1 MSEHIFVVGRFL
13 RFAQF
18 ERGDDKTGKIILD
31 VVVDEAAFEL
41 GKGDGMGILA
51 VEKSES
57 Q

>member
-1 MSEHIFVVGRFL
+1 MVGRFL